1 MNHACFFLTPKS
13 QQGSPVA
20 NNTFSFATRM
30 LPFSWVTSFPAQLMG
45 GFLCHAW
52 KHHPQ
57 VAVTQLFCENIVWS
71 TGFRTTIVFF
81 STHPLFSVI
90 VQPHL
95 SYLAYLCLSSLLFS
109 FCHLIDFLFAFFFF
123 LLLSLSGFSP
133 LFYSCANHEKNVC
146 ITEQQEERMRWI
158 GLMCSSPAKL
168 GNDDEEM

>member
-20 NNTFSFATRM
+20 NKTFSFATRM

-90 VQPHL
+90 VQPYL

-123 LLLSLSGFSP
+123 FFSFLFLAFLLFSTAVLTMRRMFASLSSKRRG
-133 LFYSCANHEKNVC
+133 
-146 ITEQQEERMRWI
+146 
-158 GLMCSSPAKL
+158 
-168 GNDDEEM
+168 